1 MTAVTPEPDYELYL
15 LDADVEAAIE
25 PRRNGAPEETPT
37 LANDNTEKPTKKTP
51 GGGRPRGVSRYVP
64 ADPEPYS
71 YEDLLAGQRDPNIPG
86 PATNAAA
93 RQNKAKA
100 NLTPAPIE
108 HMNKTATTK
117 KYAHRASIGHDGRVM
132 EVRARD
138 VQTALG
144 RPKVKSIFHSMAGL
158 SKFGEDGSAM
168 HPKLVAVDIDA
179 YGEEWTFVERRN
191 VAFYIFLQVRLR

>member
-1 MTAVTPEPDYELYL
+1 MTAVAPEPDYEPSL

-25 PRRNGAPEETPT
+25 PRRNGASEETPT
-37 LANDNTEKPTKKTP
+37 LANDNSEKPTKKTP
-51 GGGRPRGVSRYVP
+51 GGGKPRGVSRYVP
-64 ADPEPYS
+64 TDPEPYS

-86 PATNAAA
+86 PAVNAAA
-93 RQNKAKA
+93 RPDNAKA
-100 NLTPAPIE
+100 NLTPAPIA
-108 HMNKTATTK
+108 HMHKAPSTTK

-138 VQTALG
+138 VQTAMG
-144 RPKVKSIFHSMAGL
+144 RPKVKSIFHSMAGF

-191 VAFYIFLQVRLR
+191 VALYVFLQVR